1 MIDLYAYP
9 SSNGQRAAVML
20 EECGLP
26 YRVHRI
32 DLAKGEQRDPAFLA
46 INPAGQ
52 IPVIVDSDGP
62 GGAPIT
68 VTQSG
73 AILLYLAA
81 KTGRLMPA
89 EAVQRVRAVEQVFHA
104 FTDCAGASG
113 SIYALS
119 ARVPDKSEANVR
131 FYEDRLLAHLRVA
144 DGALARQPY
153 LAGNAFTIADVALY
167 PIVAVR
173 RALVE
178 RAGDL
183 AKLMDWAKRVGDR
196 EAVARGMKAAG

>member
-104 FTDCAGASG
+104 VTDCAGASG

-119 ARVPDKSEANVR
+119 ARVPDKSDANVR
-131 FYEDRLLAHLRVA
+131 YYEDRLLAHLRVA
-144 DGALARQPY
+144 DGVLARQPY

-183 AKLMDWAKRVGDR
+183 AQLMDWAERVGGR